1 MHRLTSSINIRC
13 SPMVKESGS
22 RHKFVMWSF
31 LIDTA
36 GTQWEIAHPRLK
48 CENSK

>member
-1 MHRLTSSINIRC
+1 
-13 SPMVKESGS
+13 MVKESGS

-36 GTQWEIAHPRLK
+36 GTQWEIAHLCLK
-48 CENSK
+48 CENIADKDLA